1 MEIQHSARAA
11 GRIDVR
17 PRWPD
22 HFAQP
27 EGMDRSA
34 QVDGTQVGTWRSHQ
48 VPLSGVRENQ
58 DHLRLLEE
66 WMRSYRPE
74 ELFDADG
81 APVELVRKANPPGP
95 LRMSAS
101 PHANGGLV
109 SRPLDLPDFRDF
121 GLTVDSPGV
130 ERRIDPTARRHACR
144 DLSP

>member
-1 MEIQHSARAA
+1 MHERP
-11 GRIDVR
+11 GRLDVR
-17 PRWPD
+17 PLWPMIILRT
-22 HFAQP
+22 P
-27 EGMDRSA
+27 KGWTGPA
-34 QVDGTQVGTWRSHQ
+34 QVDGVPVVGTWRSHQ

-81 APVELVRKANPPGP
+81 APVELVRNASPPDP

-109 SRPLDLPDFRDF
+109 SRPLDLPDFRGF
-121 GLTVDSPGV
+121 GLAVESPGA
-130 ERRIDPTARRHACR
+130 ERAG
-144 DLSP
+144 